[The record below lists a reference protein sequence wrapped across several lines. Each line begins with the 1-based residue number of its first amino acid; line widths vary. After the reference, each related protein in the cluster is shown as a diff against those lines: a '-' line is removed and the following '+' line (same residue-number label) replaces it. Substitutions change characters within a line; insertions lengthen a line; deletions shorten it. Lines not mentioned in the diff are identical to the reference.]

1 MTYPV
6 RIKDSFLLLM
16 GQEAF
21 EIYKT
26 NRKADIAD
34 TLKEVQKFMADHFV
48 PKKSEYGEISAFRQE
63 MRHEGELLSYYA
75 MKLRTLA
82 KFGATLDK
90 EIERRFV
97 VGFEMDEVQRKCCR
111 KDNL

>member
-48 PKKSEYGEISAFRQE
+48 PKKSEYGEI
-63 MRHEGELLSYYA
+63 LSYYA